1 MTIDVSPALTAEEL
15 NSLVDLAVLTPSPR
29 TRALHLTR
37 LMVLGYVL
45 MTADGAQVTGDG
57 LTGITEEP

>member
-37 LMVLGYVL
+37 LM
-45 MTADGAQVTGDG
+45 TADGAQVTGDC